1 VVAAAIALALVR
13 RRAPALTAAA
23 VAFTAL
29 LLPMLGIVHFG
40 PHLAADRNTYL
51 AGLAPAMLAGGWTL
65 HLWHARRGAVAHAA
79 AGASVVI
86 VAVLAVMTWQQSAI
100 WHDSETLWRHALRA
114 SPSSIAHVKLGMLL
128 EDAGQSQA
136 AIEHHREAVRLHPD
150 LALAYNNWGIALG
163 HLERFDEAMEKFQMA
178 LTVRP
183 DYPEAQHNL
192 TITRLRAAQPTL
204 HREIQPAERAG
215 QPVPPR

>member
-1 VVAAAIALALVR
+1 
-13 RRAPALTAAA
+13 
-23 VAFTAL
+23 
-29 LLPMLGIVHFG
+29 
-40 PHLAADRNTYL
+40 
-51 AGLAPAMLAGGWTL
+51 
-65 HLWHARRGAVAHAA
+65 
-79 AGASVVI
+79 
-86 VAVLAVMTWQQSAI
+86 
-100 WHDSETLWRHALRA
+100 
-114 SPSSIAHVKLGMLL
+114 MLL

-192 TITRLRAAQPTL
+192 TSRACAPPSPPSTA
-204 HREIQPAERAG
+204 RSSPPSARGNPCRRDRMPA
-215 QPVPPR
+215 